1 MNREKRRAVFI
12 AIGAPAGSALVG
24 TMLAGDGPKTW
35 YPTLRKS
42 RLILPLTAFVP
53 VALLYY
59 LMCGALLY
67 RLLAVVRP
75 SRSRTQA
82 FRLLATMM
90 AANEGWNY
98 LLFRRRSTRA
108 SLVGMIGFALITVV
122 LYRVLRR
129 LDPPT
134 ARMLL
139 PYLIWLGYDLVW
151 AYELWRLNR

>member
-1 MNREKRRAVFI
+1 
-12 AIGAPAGSALVG
+12 
-24 TMLAGDGPKTW
+24 
-35 YPTLRKS
+35 
-42 RLILPLTAFVP
+42 
-53 VALLYY
+53 
-59 LMCGALLY
+59 
-67 RLLAVVRP
+67 
-75 SRSRTQA
+75 
-82 FRLLATMM
+82 MM

-129 LDPPT
+129 LDQPT